1 MYQLRVVSPNL
12 ILAKAV
18 CYMEYVQCH
27 DIVDVVNEPLNYITD
42 FIYEKSGVEC
52 SVDILVLEAVFGGI
66 GIHAGTNGYDSL

>member
-1 MYQLRVVSPNL
+1 
-12 ILAKAV
+12 
-18 CYMEYVQCH
+18 MEYVQCH

-42 FIYEKSGVEC
+42 FVYEKSGVEC